1 MGDDVGLNQLEEIKV
16 EIRALKDALR
26 MSDGYRRDLTIAAEQ
41 VLLNTPLVKI
51 GKWFLLLAIVT
62 GMAVWIGGSVYGV
75 IQVKSTQDRTDEIVR
90 QVEAKM
96 ATRTKEIDDAA
107 TAARGEIDK
116 KTNVVIDAAREADRQ
131 KTLVR
136 EKLAVDQLP
145 DIRQLK
151 EQLHELAQ
159 TGGNLNLHSLS
170 LLSGVAVWVLFGIEA
185 LSLGLSI
192 YTVYAVYVAVKARG

>member
-192 YTVYAVYVAVKARG
+192 YAVYVAVKARG

>member
-170 LLSGVAVWVLFGIEA
+170 LLSGVAVWFGC
-185 LSLGLSI
+185 SLGLRLS
-192 YTVYAVYVAVKARG
+192 R

>member
-41 VLLNTPLVKI
+41 VLLNTRLVKI

-62 GMAVWIGGSVYGV
+62 GMAVWIGGSIYGV
-75 IQVKSTQDRTDEIVR
+75 LQVKSVQDRTEEIVR

-107 TAARGEIDK
+107 TAAHGEIDK
-116 KTNVVIDAAREADRQ
+116 KTKAVMDAATEADRQ

-145 DIRQLK
+145 DTRQLK
-151 EQLHELAQ
+151 EQLQALAQ
-159 TGGNLNLHSLS
+159 AGGSLNLHCLS
-170 LLSGVAVWVLFGIEA
+170 LLSGVAVWVLFN
-185 LSLGLSI
+185 
-192 YTVYAVYVAVKARG
+192 AVYVAVRPRG